1 MTPLSFVFYGTPEFA
16 ATVLDQLE
24 LAGRMPVA
32 IICQP
37 DRPKGRGRKL
47 IPAASKLW
55 AEDRG
60 IQVLQPSRQKDPAYL
75 ERFEAM
81 GADLAVVAAYG
92 QLLSKTVLNIPRM
105 GFINVHPSLVPRYRG
120 AAPIQWTLINGD
132 EHAGTT
138 ILKVT
143 PRLDEGDLLSSE
155 KIRVGLDDT
164 ADELRRRLGALG
176 GRLVAQVMERFAL
189 GQTDGQ
195 PQDDSQVVLAPA
207 LTKADAHI
215 DWAQPA
221 LEIHN
226 RIRGVQPWP
235 GAVTSLRGRRFKLH
249 LATLDRAA
257 APAGSAA
264 GQVFVAAGD
273 RILVQTGLGALRL
286 LEVQADGKRRMDAR
300 AFLAGRQIEAGEMLG
315 T

>member
-16 ATVLDQLE
+16 TTVLDQLE
-24 LAGRMPVA
+24 RAGRLPVA

-47 IPAASKLW
+47 IPAPSKVW
-55 AEDRG
+55 AEERG
-60 IQVLQPSRQKDPAYL
+60 IEVLQPRRQKDPTYL
-75 ERFEAM
+75 ERFEAI

-92 QLLSKTVLNIPRM
+92 QLLSKIVLNIPRL

-132 EHAGTT
+132 EHTGTT

-155 KIRVGLDDT
+155 QIRVDLNDT
-164 ADELRRRLGALG
+164 AHDLRRRLGALG
-176 GRLVAQVMERFAL
+176 GRLVTEVMERFAL

-249 LATLDRAA
+249 RATLDRAA
-257 APAGSAA
+257 APAGSSA
-264 GQVFVAAGD
+264 GKVFVAAGD
-273 RILVQTGLGALRL
+273 RILVHTGQGSLRL
-286 LEVQADGKRRMDAR
+286 LEVQAEGKRRMDAR
-300 AFLAGRQIEAGEMLG
+300 AFLAGRQIEAGEILG